1 MTMKIKKHEAA
12 NKFQFGEGVGINSAL
27 DGGSKL
33 RYKYYDPSVAR
44 FGMGYDKAY
53 VYPDG
58 TGAGVLVE
66 IVCDSDDLL
75 VRSATPDI
83 KFALKYDSFTAGDV
97 SDGAATAVCYV
108 LDILTDRK
116 SIADTLKNIHAV
128 SA

>member
-12 NKFQFGEGVGINSAL
+12 KKFQFGEGMGIKSAL
-27 DGGSKL
+27 DDSSKL
-33 RYKYYDPSVAR
+33 RYHYYDPTVAR
-44 FGMGYDKAY
+44 FGMGDDKAY

-66 IVCDSDDLL
+66 IVCDSTDPL

-83 KFALKYDSFTAGDV
+83 KFALKYDSFTAGDA
-97 SDGAATAVCYV
+97 SDGAATSVCFV
-108 LDILTDRK
+108 LDILTDRT
-116 SIADTLKNIHAV
+116 SIAETLKNIHAV